1 MDKLFIAKGVK
12 KMPKAQE
19 IAQSGHTTSVPQ
31 SLPQETNSFSS
42 FANLTRFGETAKRTP
57 T

>member
-12 KMPKAQE
+12 KLPKAQE

-42 FANLTRFGETAKRTP
+42 FANMTRFGETAKRTP